1 MPLGFDP
8 ETLLF
13 IGVIGGIGAAA
24 TYGAFQYAEKGVPKL
39 TINDLLPMPP
49 PYPPV
54 PRFLYNKELLESLT
68 KR

>member
-1 MPLGFDP
+1 MPFGIDP
-8 ETLLF
+8 ETLL
-13 IGVIGGIGAAA
+13 IVGVVGGIGAAA
-24 TYGAFQYAEKGVPKL
+24 TYATFHHAEKTGPRL

-54 PRFLYNKELLESLT
+54 PRFLYNKELMESLT